1 MASQDWF
8 EKDFYKTLGV
18 DKDVNEK
25 DLKKTY
31 RKLARKYHPDSNP
44 GDKAAEEKFKEISE
58 AYDVLSNEESR
69 KEYDQIRA
77 MGSGARFAG
86 APGGGA
92 GAGNFEDLFGG
103 FFGQGAP
110 GQGGYTYTSSGG
122 GGGGY
127 EDLFGGLFGGGG
139 GFQQGGYP
147 GGFQQARGPQ
157 KGADQ
162 RASTTLNFMT
172 AIKGDTIDLQAGD
185 GRVITVRIP
194 AGVKDGQKIRLRG
207 KGSPSPTG
215 GESGDLILEVS
226 VRPHPVFQRD
236 GNNIEITVPVTFAEA
251 VKGATIEVP
260 TIDDK
265 KVKVRVPAYSQS
277 GRKLRVKGRG
287 VPHKSG
293 AGDMIVKLDVVVPN
307 RLTSDQEKALDEFIA
322 ASPSENPRDD
332 LMREAA
338 HV

>member
-8 EKDFYKTLGV
+8 EKDFYKTLDV
-18 DKDVNEK
+18 DKDISDAELRKV
-25 DLKKTY
+25 Y

-58 AYDVLSNEESR
+58 AYDVLSDADKR

-77 MGSGARFAG
+77 MGAGARFSAG
-86 APGGGA
+86 PGGPG

-103 FFGQGAP
+103 MFGQG
-110 GQGGYTYTSSGG
+110 GFSQ
-122 GGGGY
+122 
-127 EDLFGGLFGGGG
+127 G
-139 GFQQGGYP
+139 GFQQGGRSYSTSGAGNFEDLFGGMFGAGAGGP
-147 GGFQQARGPQ
+147 AGFQASP

-207 KGSPSPTG
+207 KGSPGYQG
-215 GESGDLILEVS
+215 GPAGDLILEVS
-226 VRPHPVFQRD
+226 VRPHPVFKRD
-236 GNNIEITVPVTFAEA
+236 GNNIVVTAPITFAEA

-265 KVKVRVPAYSQS
+265 TVKVRVPEFSQS
-277 GRKLRVKGRG
+277 GKKLRVKGRG
-287 VPHKSG
+287 VKTKS
-293 AGDMIVKLDVVVPN
+293 ATGDMVVELAVVVPN
-307 RLTSDQEKALDEFIA
+307 RLTQEQEKALDDFIS
-322 ASPSENPRDD
+322 ASPADNPRDD
-332 LMREAA
+332 LLREAR
-338 HV
+338 V